1 MSHCDLPIRTA
12 IVGFGVAGSVFHAP
26 LIDADEGYRLEC
38 IVTGNAERAEKSRE
52 RYPQTEIIGD
62 FESLLTALDSGR
74 LVLDLVILATPPE
87 GHCRQAKALIE
98 RGLALVIDKPLA
110 TSRKEGEDIIQAA
123 STAGVPITVFQNR
136 RLDADFITLARLI
149 ENDDLGVIHS
159 FESRFTWW
167 MPEGFG
173 NWRDTTPTNQAG
185 GLLYDLGSHLIDQ
198 AIQLFGSLEAIE
210 HAELDRHSSSPGG
223 DEDTFVSLLHRSGVR
238 SRLWMNGLAAQG
250 GPRFHVLGSQAAF
263 VKYGLDAQEAALSRG
278 MSPLDEG
285 YGVDDAR
292 ALVGSGE
299 DVQQISLMPGDYPGY
314 YHQLAKA
321 LASSGPLP
329 VAAEEALYVLTII
342 EDIHR
347 RFPVR
352 HPAQ

>member
-26 LIDADEGYRLEC
+26 LIDANESYCLEC
-38 IVTGNAERAEKSRE
+38 IVTGNTERAKKGQEH
-52 RYPQTEIIGD
+52 YPQTEIIRD
-62 FESLLTALDSGR
+62 FASLLAALDSGR

-110 TSRKEGEDIIQAA
+110 TNREEGEDIIQAA
-123 STAGVPITVFQNR
+123 RTAGTPITVFQNR

-149 ENDDLGVIHS
+149 KNNDLGVVHS

-173 NWRDTTPTNQAG
+173 NWRDTTPISQAG

-198 AIQLFGSLEAIE
+198 AIQLFGPVDTVE
-210 HAELDRHSSSPGG
+210 HAELDRHSSNPGG
-223 DEDTFVSLLHRSGVR
+223 DEDTFVSLIHRSGVR
-238 SRLWMNGLAAQG
+238 TRLWMNGLAAQG
-250 GPRFHVLGSQAAF
+250 GPRFHVLGSRGAF

-278 MSPLDEG
+278 ESPLGEG
-285 YGVDDAR
+285 YGVDDSIAF
-292 ALVGSGE
+292 VGAGE
-299 DVQQISLMPGDYPGY
+299 DIQQVSLLPGNYPGY
-314 YHQLAKA
+314 YCQLAHA
-321 LASSGPLP
+321 LTSSGALP
-329 VAAEEALYVLTII
+329 VAAEEALYVLAII

-347 RFPVR
+347 RFPLR
-352 HPAQ
+352 HPTQ